1 VRTWTYELDTVE
13 RAEAKGEKRI
23 VVSVKR
29 LRATLEAAQSAAERQ
44 RAACVKSITDI
55 GANGMDVDAVADTP
69 LVTEFEP

>member
-1 VRTWTYELDTVE
+1 MRTWTYELDTVE

-29 LRATLEAAQSAAERQ
+29 LRATLEAARDAADRQ
-44 RAACVKSITDI
+44 RE
-55 GANGMDVDAVADTP
+55 ADTRNVCGDSCRRAIRRTP